1 MDYTFSFQETSAAAA
16 AIKSLQI
23 QIKDLRTQNQNLL
36 SELHNSALSHSSEKE
51 KLEKQIDQMRSEFF
65 EKESSMKEDI
75 IYLCSRV
82 KVLEQENQV
91 FLNENHVF
99 KEQIIEA
106 KQNQRMVILLQDEV
120 EMLSRKLSQKE
131 SEINLLNKR
140 LSQLENSDMK
150 SSRLSEGFSVS
161 KEMKSQSMEKIT
173 EMRNE
178 ELDIELMQQKNM
190 YRDYMKNPNPSSSE
204 WKQKVEELKKAIE
217 SNSQELLRLKKD
229 QYENLKLNLETQ

>member
-36 SELHNSALSHSSEKE
+36 SELHNSALSYSSEKE
-51 KLEKQIDQMRSEFF
+51 KLEKQNDQMKSEFF

-82 KVLEQENQV
+82 KILEQENQV
-91 FLNENHVF
+91 LLNENHVY
-99 KEQIIEA
+99 KEQAIET

-140 LSQLENSDMK
+140 LNQLENSDIK
-150 SSRLSEGFSVS
+150 SSRLSEGFTLSR
-161 KEMKSQSMEKIT
+161 ETKSQSIEKST
-173 EMRNE
+173 ENRNE
-178 ELDIELMQQKNM
+178 ELDMELAQQKNM

-217 SNSQELLRLKKD
+217 GNSQELLRLKKD
-229 QYENLKLNLETQ
+229 QYENLKLNLEAQ